1 MRLGLLILSAL
12 PTTWAAHAYTV
23 PQGLALLEADDTN
36 SCVLPDAYHI
46 LNFKGQSK
54 DGGKTLSA
62 FDFNFED
69 EDTKVKTPCHKNSSS
84 KVINGPGSPRYACD
98 NTAVEFLWDDDDQK
112 LWMMEKVCDNDDG
125 TPQWEAGGS
134 ALLSLK
140 CARSGSCTTN
150 STDHRALFTS
160 LNPVRKAPPS

>member
-1 MRLGLLILSAL
+1 MHLGLLILSAL

-23 PQGLALLEADDTN
+23 PPGLVLLEADDTN

-84 KVINGPGSPRYACD
+84 KVVPSPGSPRYACD
-98 NTAVEFLWDDDDQK
+98 NAAVEFLWDNDNQK
-112 LWMMEKVCDNDDG
+112 LWMMEKVCDGSDG
-125 TPQWEAGGS
+125 
-134 ALLSLK
+134 
-140 CARSGSCTTN
+140 
-150 STDHRALFTS
+150 
-160 LNPVRKAPPS
+160 